1 MTYLEL
7 VNAVLA
13 RLRED
18 QVTTVSGADDV
29 VVDLVKSYVNDAK
42 RTVEDSHNWNA
53 LSAEWDLAVSA
64 GTDSYVLADSNK
76 SAVLQYVL
84 DDKGNE
90 LRQTTRFDLRKR
102 ALGSAAGNTPRYY
115 VLDGADASGN
125 IKVRMWPAPIQSA
138 TYQVHGFQHTAPLAN
153 DTDRLLVPAQPVIYF
168 AEAMAARER
177 GDVGGTPAAE
187 LLSMAGLYLRDAIA
201 RDAVNSEPEN
211 IWTIV

>member
-29 VVDLVKSYVNDAK
+29 VVELVKSYVNDAK

-84 DDKGNE
+84 DDEGNE
-90 LRQTTRFDLRKR
+90 LRQTTLFDLRKR

-125 IKVRMWPAPIQSA
+125 IKVRMWPAPIESA